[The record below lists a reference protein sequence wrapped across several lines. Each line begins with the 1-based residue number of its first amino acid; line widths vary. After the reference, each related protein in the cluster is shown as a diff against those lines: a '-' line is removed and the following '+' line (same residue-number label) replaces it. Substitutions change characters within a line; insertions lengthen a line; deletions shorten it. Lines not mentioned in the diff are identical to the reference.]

1 NNNMR
6 PPVVLLITLC
16 ACSCTWSANARPSG
30 IKVQSQYLRA
40 IATYRRLERS
50 LPPQELR
57 ALTALGLLNGAR
69 QAEEEMEQHLVREIR
84 ELLQE
89 TDLQQG
95 NQVIQKIDE
104 IEQELMRDK
113 RALNILSSAVDVLGS
128 TKNEQQFRQD
138 LRSIL
143 EQERTEFQM
152 QPQQS
157 LDQLQLGDRLGQLRL
172 HILEQIPRM
181 KNKLESKIESA
192 LEHILKQATV
202 DGPLAKASLKVL
214 HKRAAEPHNPK
225 EAPEEKPKEMHG
237 IKSILLQVTEF
248 NKQDDFRENLVE
260 QQFEGSENSNKQ
272 IQLKDDIDE
281 AALDVDVS
289 IRLNNPF
296 LRSVTNLLFNS
307 QNITAKPTTKTN
319 EKQEDGDGF
328 SDDDDADAG
337 AAGGGGG
344 GGLVGI
350 IGSLSGGEGGSDV
363 GALIGALTGLISSLF
378 GPGGLDIEA
387 LISTATSLL
396 AGLLSGD
403 KNFGVVLGQY
413 VGTAFDGLS
422 GGGGAVNN
430 GQFLGHFLGTV
441 LAALSADPEDEGP
454 PQPFTFAKSFL
465 SGFTESKFRP
475 NSAETTEERHGS
487 TEVSYQKKKKDGG
500 GASFDSG
507 GFVKQIASHL
517 VSSALGLLLNASL
530 GASGG
535 ASHASAGLFSS
546 SSHHMKSATGRSW
559 TEPEQTYAY

>member
-1 NNNMR
+1 MR
-6 PPVVLLITLC
+6 PPALLLITLC
-16 ACSCTWSANARPSG
+16 ACSCTWRCNARPKG
-30 IKVQSQYLRA
+30 MQMQSQYLRA
-40 IATYRRLERS
+40 ITTYRRLERT

-69 QAEEEMEQHLVREIR
+69 QAEEQMEQHLVQEIK

-95 NQVIQKIDE
+95 NQVMLKIDE

-113 RALNILSSAVDVLGS
+113 RALNILSSAVDVLGT

-143 EQERTEFQM
+143 EQERSEFQ
-152 QPQQS
+152 QQQQS
-157 LDQLQLGDRLGQLRL
+157 HNSIDQLQLGERLGQLRL
-172 HILEQIPRM
+172 HILEQIPQM
-181 KNKLESKIESA
+181 KNTLESKIEAA
-192 LEHILKQATV
+192 LEQILKQATV

-214 HKRAAEPHNPK
+214 HKRAAEP
-225 EAPEEKPKEMHG
+225 EQTEEKPVERPKEMHV
-237 IKSILLQVTEF
+237 IKSILSE
-248 NKQDDFRENLVE
+248 DDFRENLVE

-272 IQLKDDIDE
+272 LQPKDEIDE
-281 AALDVDVS
+281 AALDID
-289 IRLNNPF
+289 
-296 LRSVTNLLFNS
+296 S
-307 QNITAKPTTKTN
+307 QNITAKPMTQTHG
-319 EKQEDGDGF
+319 KQEDGDGF
-328 SDDDDADAG
+328 DDEGDAGGADA
-337 AAGGGGG
+337 GGGG

-378 GPGGLDIEA
+378 GPGGLDIES
-387 LISTATSLL
+387 LISTSTSLL
-396 AGLLSGD
+396 AGLLSGN

-454 PQPFTFAKSFL
+454 PQPLTFAKSFL

-475 NSAETTEERHGS
+475 NSAEASEERHGS
-487 TEVSYQKKKKDGG
+487 TELSFQKKKKDASGH
-500 GASFDSG
+500 SFDSG

-535 ASHASAGLFSS
+535 ASHASAGLFTS
-546 SSHHMKSATGRSW
+546 SSHHMKSVTGRSW
-559 TEPEQTYAY
+559 SPQPQPQQTYGY

>member
-1 NNNMR
+1 MR
-6 PPVVLLITLC
+6 PPALLLITLC
-16 ACSCTWSANARPSG
+16 ACSCTWPCNARPKG
-30 IKVQSQYLRA
+30 MQMQSQYLRA
-40 IATYRRLERS
+40 ITTYRRLERS

-69 QAEEEMEQHLVREIR
+69 QAEEQMEQHLVQEIK

-95 NQVIQKIDE
+95 NQVMLKIDE

-113 RALNILSSAVDVLGS
+113 RALNILSSAVDVLGT

-143 EQERTEFQM
+143 EQERSEFQ
-152 QPQQS
+152 QNQQS
-157 LDQLQLGDRLGQLRL
+157 HNSIDQLQLGERLGQLRL
-172 HILEQIPRM
+172 HILEQIPQM
-181 KNKLESKIESA
+181 KSTLESKIEAA
-192 LEHILKQATV
+192 LEQILKQATV

-214 HKRAAEPHNPK
+214 HKRAAEP
-225 EAPEEKPKEMHG
+225 EQTEEKPVERPKEMHV
-237 IKSILLQVTEF
+237 IKSILSE
-248 NKQDDFRENLVE
+248 DDFRENLVE

-272 IQLKDDIDE
+272 LQPKDEIDE
-281 AALDVDVS
+281 AALDID
-289 IRLNNPF
+289 
-296 LRSVTNLLFNS
+296 S
-307 QNITAKPTTKTN
+307 QNITAKPMPQTHG
-319 EKQEDGDGF
+319 KQEDGDGF
-328 SDDDDADAG
+328 DDEGDAG
-337 AAGGGGG
+337 GADAGGGGG

-378 GPGGLDIEA
+378 GPGGLDIES
-387 LISTATSLL
+387 LISTSTSLL
-396 AGLLSGD
+396 AGLLSGN

-454 PQPFTFAKSFL
+454 PQPLTFAKSFL

-475 NSAETTEERHGS
+475 NSAEASEERHGS
-487 TEVSYQKKKKDGG
+487 TELSFQKKKKDASGH
-500 GASFDSG
+500 SFDSG

-535 ASHASAGLFSS
+535 ASHASAGLFTS
-546 SSHHMKSATGRSW
+546 SSHHMKSVTGRSW
-559 TEPEQTYAY
+559 SPQPQPQQTYGY